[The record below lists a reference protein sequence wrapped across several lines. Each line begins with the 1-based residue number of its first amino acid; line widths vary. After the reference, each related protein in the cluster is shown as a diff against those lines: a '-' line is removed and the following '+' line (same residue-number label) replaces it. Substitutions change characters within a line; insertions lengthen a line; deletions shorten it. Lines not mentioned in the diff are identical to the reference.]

1 VDLLYHKDRKEFVR
15 LLRTEEEP
23 GIDQSVS
30 FYTLHHTLQ
39 EDQTM
44 PETISDV
51 QKYAKLALLFIGF
64 LKDLES
70 ALDPT
75 EKTLID
81 DTVLEFLEKIAQ
93 KLAD

>member
-1 VDLLYHKDRKEFVR
+1 
-15 LLRTEEEP
+15 
-23 GIDQSVS
+23 
-30 FYTLHHTLQ
+30 
-39 EDQTM
+39 M